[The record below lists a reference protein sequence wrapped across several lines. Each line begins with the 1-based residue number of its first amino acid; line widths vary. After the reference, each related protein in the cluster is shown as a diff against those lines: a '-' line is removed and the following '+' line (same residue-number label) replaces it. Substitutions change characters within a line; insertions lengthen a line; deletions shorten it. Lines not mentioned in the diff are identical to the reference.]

1 MAQKFYPF
9 YNVSQ
14 AVGKGCPNLP
24 DDVMLVQ
31 FFIRELAKDATV
43 APGTRPSAPLTVD
56 GVYTPNLGE
65 WILWV
70 QKASNAKAAG
80 TTLADGRVDPAR
92 GMANDPKFLKS
103 SISHTQY
110 TIVTLNAS
118 YRFRFKKSHDA
129 LEDDPNVPLLLKQ
142 KFAADDYV

>member
-43 APGTRPSAPLTVD
+43 APGTRPAAPLTVD
-56 GVYTPNLGE
+56 GVYSPNLGE
-65 WILWV
+65 WIMWI

-118 YRFRFKKSHDA
+118 YRFRFKKSHNA

>member
-1 MAQKFYPF
+1 MAQKFFPF

-14 AVGKGCPNLP
+14 AVGQGCPNQT

-31 FFIRELAKDATV
+31 FFIRELAKDPTV
-43 APGTRPSAPLTVD
+43 GAGSRPSSPVVVD
-56 GVYTPNLGE
+56 GVYTPVLGE

-70 QKASNAKAAG
+70 QKASNQKSPG
-80 TTLADGRVDPAR
+80 STLVDARVDPAR

-118 YRFRFKKSHDA
+118 YRYRYKKSHDA
-129 LEDDPNVPLLLKQ
+129 LEADGNVPALLRQ
-142 KFAADDYV
+142 KFSGDDYV